1 MLCAIL
7 IFVPNT
13 VADADGTVR
22 RWVDLA
28 WTATPRLQ
36 SWDPRRIRQLYF
48 WTLVGYVALG
58 VLILL
63 FLPRPKG
70 LTEIYGCIAN
80 FAIGFS
86 AFHVLCVNTRLLP
99 PPLRPGAF
107 NRTALFLS
115 GVYFLALSG
124 VTLVT
129 TLRKLGWA

>member
-28 WTATPRLQ
+28 WTAVPRLQ
-36 SWDPRRIRQLYF
+36 AWDPRRIKHLYF
-48 WTLVGYVALG
+48 WTLVAYVGLG

-86 AFHVLCVNTRLLP
+86 AFHVLCVNMRQLP
-99 PPLRPGAF
+99 PPLRPGLF
-107 NRTALFLS
+107 NRAALFLS
-115 GVYFLALSG
+115 GVYFMALSG
-124 VTLVT
+124 VTLMT
-129 TLRKLGWA
+129 TLRALKWA